1 MVHSKKL
8 EETALWQVY
17 QIKAASDK
25 KRSDWVKDVYEA
37 AANYMKDVRLTFQ
50 NYTLHDE
57 THILNVMDAMGG
69 LLGNKIEQLTVGEIE
84 LLILAASL
92 HDLGMVY
99 TEEEREQSCRD
110 EETCRRFLREYAPE
124 LLGSPAAEWPENMR
138 EWYLRTLHP
147 YRLYEVLQN
156 KGWKELF
163 DRRPLEVVPK
173 PCMIAVCQAHG
184 EAPEELLL
192 KEDLK
197 YLAANDAEPL
207 FCALLLR
214 LGDILD
220 FDDTRAPQILYQYVA
235 CNEKSRTEWDKHQ
248 ASAGFRYPASPSASD
263 LPYKARCTNPG
274 VEHAVRDFLDWV
286 DEELGNCIKLQKYC
300 QTGWQQKFPFPRA
313 VKRDEIESDGYM
325 SGDFCLTMDQTQV
338 LQLLTGENLYDNTD
352 VFVREL
358 LQNAIDATLL
368 RGRMEPGF
376 MPEQSRIDLWEWN
389 DKEGNIWF
397 RIDDQGTGMTRGMLE
412 RYFLKVG
419 NSYYNSRELERD
431 LRDHGRMDKFHGIS
445 RFGIGFLSC
454 FLCGDYAEVST
465 LYFDADKNRRE
476 EAAAESYQT
485 IRYGLRLQVTGLSGY
500 FTLKNQASHHQTDGS
515 LPAPDGYE
523 EKRPGGR
530 EREGYR
536 ANPGTSIVLRL
547 EPGKLGA
554 LKLREVAEKYLCGAR
569 VPVYYNNERVGQIY
583 EELMAAAHKAAGEKI
598 YEMSTDMKE
607 QFDRGFPEICGQY
620 PKIAVS
626 VIPLDTEENRV
637 LSDLSGVLVKCDVRF
652 DQEPQWKAGDQT
664 YELNTIPIIRDNGIA
679 MVFYSGNR
687 NAGGGKAG
695 YWEELRIKY
704 ESEKIAALEAEFE
717 KYVVCPSEEEIAE
730 VWKPFSDHM
739 DVSKAWIMYH
749 NSQQRKVMQ
758 FSTVEIE
765 PPQIVKKY
773 SEYGKPICVYQGIVA
788 GDMAGA
794 YSFNQNGFCIFLMER
809 TWKPTVDI
817 SRTKVSGLPLIV
829 LLAINGILCKHQMTD
844 WIGMEWRDL
853 GGWRNS
859 TLQEWKKIKDSQADI
874 WIRKNQI
881 VPFTGILQTLQK
893 SCKDPEI
900 DNFQIDS
907 NGDDAVIHRYIIASF
922 QDQYRLLINYEEGQ
936 TITFCEKDGHE
947 PDEIYDLFPPMM
959 FCMAAS
965 DQSRRYICCK
975 DAIMRRGITADH
987 PFIIWL
993 LNNAAQLKQYYQ
1005 RQFQQIVDCLC
1016 QKNAE
1021 EIMRECNDIR
1031 KQLTA
1036 FPEHHGVEVGSFP
1049 QLSKND
1055 FWYIKEN

>member
-1 MVHSKKL
+1 MVEIV
-8 EETALWQVY
+8 EE
-17 QIKAASDK
+17 
-25 KRSDWVKDVYEA
+25 
-37 AANYMKDVRLTFQ
+37 
-50 NYTLHDE
+50 
-57 THILNVMDAMGG
+57 
-69 LLGNKIEQLTVGEIE
+69 
-84 LLILAASL
+84 
-92 HDLGMVY
+92 
-99 TEEEREQSCRD
+99 
-110 EETCRRFLREYAPE
+110 
-124 LLGSPAAEWPENMR
+124 
-138 EWYLRTLHP
+138 
-147 YRLYEVLQN
+147 
-156 KGWKELF
+156 
-163 DRRPLEVVPK
+163 
-173 PCMIAVCQAHG
+173 
-184 EAPEELLL
+184 
-192 KEDLK
+192 
-197 YLAANDAEPL
+197 
-207 FCALLLR
+207 
-214 LGDILD
+214 
-220 FDDTRAPQILYQYVA
+220 
-235 CNEKSRTEWDKHQ
+235 
-248 ASAGFRYPASPSASD
+248 PSASD

-368 RGRMEPGF
+368 RGRMEPDF

-569 VPVYYNNERVGQIY
+569 VPVYYNNERVGQTY
-583 EELMAAAHKAAGEKI
+583 EEMMAAAHEAAGEKL
-598 YEMSTDMKE
+598 YEMSSDMKE
-607 QFDRGFPEICGQY
+607 QFDRSFPAIRGQY

-637 LSDLSGVLVKCDVRF
+637 LSDLSGVLVKYDVRF
-652 DQEPQWKAGDQT
+652 DQEPQWKVGDQT
-664 YELNTIPIIRDNGIA
+664 YEVRVKVDFKENVAEIGLW
-679 MVFYSGNR
+679 SR
-687 NAGGGKAG
+687 NKSTVN
-695 YWEELRIKY
+695 YWGDDWNDLKRKY
-704 ESEKIAALEAEFE
+704 GVEKVVDLEMKFAE
-717 KYVVCPSEEEIAE
+717 YTACPKVEEIAE
-730 VWKPFSDHM
+730 IWKPFSGRM
-739 DVSKAWIMYH
+739 DLYEAWRLYNDSLQETYMKAKTTEMECPDSVQVS
-749 NSQQRKVMQ
+749 S
-758 FSTVEIE
+758 
-765 PPQIVKKY
+765 KY
-773 SEYGKPICVYQGIVA
+773 GRIACVYNGIAA
-788 GDMAGA
+788 GDLVP
-794 YSFNQNGFCIFLMER
+794 YPSQYENGCGVFLLR
-809 TWKPTVDI
+809 DTWKPMVDI
-817 SRTKVSGLPLIV
+817 SRSKVSELPLIV
-829 LLAINGILCKHQMTD
+829 LLAICGILSKHQMLD
-844 WIGMEWRDL
+844 QPGLRWEGL

-859 TLQEWKKIKDSQADI
+859 TLKDWRKIKNSQPDM
-874 WIRKNQI
+874 WLWKNQEYI
-881 VPFTGILQTLQK
+881 FAEIKSMLQK
-893 SCKDPEI
+893 PLRGVIANQLTLYGNS
-900 DNFQIDS
+900 
-907 NGDDAVIHRYIIASF
+907 GYVVIHRYLMASS